1 MTRRDS
7 LSSGQENIS
16 IEVLLNEI
24 LSTNEFPPYWEDALV
39 TLLSRLERQGH
50 SSEARVAAETC
61 RDRIARS
68 IQAAEPLP
76 AELREEAT
84 RKLREIDIALEHLVK
99 QRQLEEVSLGL
110 STKGRSMLR
119 ERIEAGEPIPV
130 EKRTDVLLLF
140 LNLVRQIWGST
151 RLFKLLFLLAKETEV
166 GRYVPD
172 YYAFEGGRFGPFKK
186 VIYDDIEALKS
197 CGLVNA
203 QMPLRRCDEAGPEL
217 DMELL
222 SDSVDAVYELT
233 ERGHMYARAL
243 AEFVKLHNP
252 ALLAQMSKIL
262 EKYRPLSLADLLKY
276 VYKEYPEYTDRSE
289 IRDEILAGED

>member
-16 IEVLLNEI
+16 IEALLNEI
-24 LSTNEFPPYWEDALV
+24 LNTNEFPPYWEDALV

-50 SSEARVAAETC
+50 SSEARVAAETL

-110 STKGRSMLR
+110 STKERSMLR

-172 YYAFEGGRFGPFKK
+172 YYAFGGGRFGPFEK
-186 VIYDDIEALKS
+186 VIYEDIKALKS

-203 QMPLRRCDEAGPEL
+203 QMPLGRCDEVGPEL

-243 AEFVKLHNP
+243 AEFVKLQNP

-262 EKYRPLSLADLLKY
+262 EKYRRLSLADLLKY